1 MSLAELLKAD
11 LDDLEDTELNSDSM
25 EEDKVKNPIISDNE
39 NVESIGMEVENI
51 GFENN
56 LNETDENKN
65 SDTHLKDKD
74 SVKVIAKLLESE
86 KLNKVIARI
95 DFYKHEE
102 LKKGNHS
109 SLKDIIGPVE
119 HDPEYILIVE
129 ANNLTVEI
137 DSEINIIHKY
147 IRDKYSKRFPEL
159 ESLVP
164 NAALDYIKTVKE
176 LGNNVENAKNNENLQ
191 RFLTT
196 ATIMVVS
203 VSASTT
209 QGSKLSDK
217 ELNYIDEAFE
227 ISIKL
232 NDIKAYIFEY
242 VESRMTFIA
251 PNMSI
256 IIGASTAA
264 KLMGKLRI
272 LN

>member
-11 LDDLEDTELNSDSM
+11 LDDLEDEEAEDDLNGNEKMDDPSFSN
-25 EEDKVKNPIISDNE
+25 EIEDV
-39 NVESIGMEVENI
+39 GMEVENMGI
-51 GFENN
+51 ES
-56 LNETDENKN
+56 TDKTSEMNF
-65 SDTHLKDKD
+65 KDKD
-74 SVKVIAKLLESE
+74 SVKSIAKLLESE
-86 KLNKVIARI
+86 KLNTVRKKI
-95 DFYKHEE
+95 DFYKNEE
-102 LKKGNHS
+102 MKNGRQS

-119 HDPEYILIVE
+119 QDPEYKLIVE

-159 ESLVP
+159 ESLIP
-164 NAALDYIKTVKE
+164 NVALDYIKTVKE
-176 LGNNVENAKNNENLQ
+176 LGNSVENAKNNENLQ
-191 RFLTT
+191 KFLTT

-209 QGSKLSDK
+209 QGSLLSEK
-217 ELNYIDEAFE
+217 ELGFIDEACD

-232 NDIKAYIFEY
+232 NDIKAHIFEY

-251 PNMSI
+251 PNLSI

-264 KLMGKLRI
+264 KLMGTFIFKL
-272 LN
+272 